1 MTIGEK
7 IKKFR
12 TAHNLSQNQL
22 AIMSGMSEPA
32 IRNYELGNRTP
43 NAKQINKISGA
54 LGISPFALAN
64 PDIESYLGVMHTL
77 FALEDMYGL
86 HADEIDGT
94 LCLRLDKRDRS
105 FHEFFDR
112 FTEWKNELDKL
123 RNKEITRDEYDAW
136 RYSYPR
142 IEAER
147 TKARLAAAR
156 KKKKEAN
163 VE

>member
-7 IKKFR
+7 LKKFR
-12 TAHNLSQNQL
+12 TAHELSQKQL

-43 NAKQINKISGA
+43 NAKQIDKISGA

-64 PDIESYLGVMHTL
+64 PDIESYLGVMHSL

-86 HADEIDGT
+86 HIDDIDGT
-94 LCLRLDKRDRS
+94 MCLRLDKHNRS
-105 FHEFFDR
+105 FHEFLDR
-112 FTEWKNELDKL
+112 FSEWKNELEKL
-123 RNKEITRDEYDAW
+123 RCEEITKDEYDAW

-142 IEAER
+142 LEAER
-147 TKARLAAAR
+147 QKQLRDER
-156 KKKKEAN
+156 RNKKKN
-163 VE
+163 TSR

>member
-12 TAHNLSQNQL
+12 TAHDLSQKQL

-43 NAKQINKISGA
+43 NAKQIDKISGA

-64 PDIESYLGVMHTL
+64 PDIESYLGVMHSL

-86 HADEIDGT
+86 HIDEIDGT
-94 LCLRLDKRDRS
+94 MCLRLDKHNRS
-105 FHEFFDR
+105 SHELLTR
-112 FTEWKNELDKL
+112 FTEWKSESEKL
-123 RNKEITRDEYDAW
+123 RSEEITKDEYDAW

-142 IEAER
+142 IEVER
-147 TKARLAAAR
+147 TKARLVAAR
-156 KKKKEAN
+156 KKKK
-163 VE
+163 V